1 MTTTRFTTVTTT
13 VVLLIVLLSSMITY
27 SSAFGLG
34 SSAKNSPL
42 FSSSSS
48 SSSTTKTKTT
58 SSLAATTVVDDPKE
72 AKKPYTPKWVKKQ
85 NLADTAGGIKSLGFE
100 NVGLK
105 GTIPVVFKQG
115 NNTVSTKAWAGQ
127 PIRDV
132 ASQAG
137 QYIQYGC
144 GKGECGTC
152 ECMMNG
158 KWVRPCIETIPA
170 TSLAEGELILSL
182 KATTAKKT
190 NSGTFFSIR
199 SFLMGFYNNI
209 LGMLGFFKFRKR
221 ANKNWE
227 ERQEYE
233 NLIAKKTAEK
243 KLLKQKQ
250 QFDELNGGSGS
261 GGAPGMA

>member
-1 MTTTRFTTVTTT
+1 MMIATRFTAVTT
-13 VVLLIVLLSSMITY
+13 VLLIVSSSMIAY
-27 SSAFGLG
+27 SSAFGLVT
-34 SSAKNSPL
+34 SAKNSPL
-42 FSSSSS
+42 FSSSC
-48 SSSTTKTKTT
+48 STTKTTLLPLSAASTT
-58 SSLAATTVVDDPKE
+58 VDDPK
-72 AKKPYTPKWVKKQ
+72 KPYAPKWVKKQ
-85 NLADTAGGIKSLGFE
+85 TLADTAGDIKSLGFE

-170 TSLAEGELILSL
+170 TSVGEGELILQL

-221 ANKNWE
+221 ANENWN

-233 NLIAKKTAEK
+233 NLIAKKTLEK

-250 QFDELNGGSGS
+250 QDGNAGGNA
-261 GGAPGMA
+261 APGMA

>member
-1 MTTTRFTTVTTT
+1 MMTTTRFTTVTTT

-42 FSSSSS
+42 FSS
-48 SSSTTKTKTT
+48 KTT
-58 SSLAATTVVDDPKE
+58 SSLAATTVVDDPK
-72 AKKPYTPKWVKKQ
+72 AKKPYSPKWVKKQ
-85 NLADTAGGIKSLGFE
+85 NLADTAGGIKSLGFDK
-100 NVGLK
+100 VGLK

-250 QFDELNGGSGS
+250 QFDELNNGGGGS

>member
-1 MTTTRFTTVTTT
+1 MATTSFNAVTT
-13 VVLLIVLLSSMITY
+13 VLLIVSSMIAY

-48 SSSTTKTKTT
+48 TSMKT
-58 SSLAATTVVDDPKE
+58 SLAASTTVDDPK
-72 AKKPYTPKWVKKQ
+72 KPYSPKWVKKQ
-85 NLADTAGGIKSLGFE
+85 TLADTAGDIKSLGYDK
-100 NVGLK
+100 VGLK

-158 KWVRPCIETIPA
+158 KWVRPCVETIPA
-170 TSLAEGELILSL
+170 TSVEEGELILQL

-221 ANKNWE
+221 AQDNWN

-233 NLIAKKTAEK
+233 DLIAKKTLEK
-243 KLLKQKQ
+243 KLLKNKQ
-250 QFDELNGGSGS
+250 DGNNAGGNA
-261 GGAPGMA
+261 APGMA

>member
-13 VVLLIVLLSSMITY
+13 VVLLIVLLSPMITY

-48 SSSTTKTKTT
+48 TTKTKKTTT
-58 SSLAATTVVDDPKE
+58 SSLLAATTVVDDPK

-250 QFDELNGGSGS
+250 QFDELNGGGS
-261 GGAPGMA
+261 APGMA